1 MIISFAIF
9 SHAYSNYSYP
19 SPDDGRC
26 GEWPERVSDG
36 EPKREWTEE
45 PWEFL
50 VLVGSEHGT
59 LSKRWSWM
67 VSVQMWV
74 VGVVTVGYWWLPWG
88 AVSFG
93 YDTALELLAS
103 LLAVGRAG
111 ASAGECLN
119 RA

>member
-1 MIISFAIF
+1 
-9 SHAYSNYSYP
+9 
-19 SPDDGRC
+19 
-26 GEWPERVSDG
+26 
-36 EPKREWTEE
+36 
-45 PWEFL
+45 
-50 VLVGSEHGT
+50 
-59 LSKRWSWM
+59 M

-93 YDTALELLAS
+93 YDAALELLAS

-111 ASAGECLN
+111 APAGECLN